1 MEFIIAAFIV
11 LIIWGIFLGGFD
23 RVITKAKDKR
33 SPIVTL
39 HPSDYEWGNGKDL
52 SELHPDFSI
61 AALSPD
67 YPELLA
73 QTTLAQLEKQW
84 MEEHPTELQVQ
95 KALWEKQLE
104 LATDQALR
112 ADQLAKGKS
121 ALIADQRKEIA
132 ELRAQ
137 VKAYVQMV
145 NPPFLPGG
153 LTSSHT
159 RYSDESGF

>member
-1 MEFIIAAFIV
+1 MDFILIA
-11 LIIWGIFLGGFD
+11 LL
-23 RVITKAKDKR
+23 VITVLGVLKGGLNWADDR
-33 SPIVTL
+33 FSNTREIVTL

-73 QTTLAQLEKQW
+73 TTTIAQLEKQW

-112 ADQLAKGKS
+112 ADQLVKGKS

-132 ELRAQ
+132 KLREQ
-137 VKAYVQMV
+137 VNAYVQMV
-145 NPPFLPGG
+145 NPPFLTGG

-159 RYSDESGF
+159 RYYSDESGF

>member
-1 MEFIIAAFIV
+1 MDFILIA
-11 LIIWGIFLGGFD
+11 LL
-23 RVITKAKDKR
+23 VITVLGVLKGGLNWADDR
-33 SPIVTL
+33 FSNTREIVTL

-112 ADQLAKGKS
+112 ADQLVKGKS
-121 ALIADQRKEIA
+121 ALIASQQKRIA
-132 ELRAQ
+132 ELQ
-137 VKAYVQMV
+137 QQINAYVQMV
-145 NPPFLPGG
+145 NPPFLTGG

-159 RYSDESGF
+159 RYYSDESDF